1 MGKKQRVR
9 LIDIAQATGL
19 TVNSVS
25 RALRN
30 GSNISPATRARVHKV
45 ADELGYIPNQQAQS
59 LRNVRFQVIGVV
71 YDNIINP
78 YYSIVT
84 GNIDALLSERNYRPM
99 VFFENNIESILSI
112 QTAKEIISFGVSGVI
127 SFLTTTK
134 QVAELLEANGIPLV
148 ILGRNGNDLGVD
160 SVLSNDYRGGKLAGY
175 HLFDS
180 GGKNFAYLGAR
191 HDLPINQLRLQGFN
205 KALTNNGAIVKH
217 TVNNDKNETVAALL
231 DRLFKAD
238 RTIDSIFCFNDL
250 MAFEVVNYL
259 LLHNKKVPED
269 INVIGYDNLQREIHY
284 PFRLTTIDNDKEIT
298 AKIAIDLI
306 FEKLNNPNNKEIT
319 CKIIDVALVA
329 GQTTTKH

>member
-1 MGKKQRVR
+1 MSGDKPPGIRR
-9 LIDIAQATGL
+9 TSAT
-19 TVNSVS
+19 
-25 RALRN
+25 A
-30 GSNISPATRARVHKV
+30 AT
-45 ADELGYIPNQQAQS
+45 
-59 LRNVRFQVIGVV
+59 
-71 YDNIINP
+71 
-78 YYSIVT
+78 
-84 GNIDALLSERNYRPM
+84 
-99 VFFENNIESILSI
+99 
-112 QTAKEIISFGVSGVI
+112 
-127 SFLTTTK
+127 
-134 QVAELLEANGIPLV
+134 
-148 ILGRNGNDLGVD
+148 
-160 SVLSNDYRGGKLAGY
+160 
-175 HLFDS
+175 
-180 GGKNFAYLGAR
+180 R

>member
-1 MGKKQRVR
+1 MTPKHRVR

-30 GSNISPATRARVHKV
+30 ASNISPATRARVQKI

-84 GNIDALLSERNYRPM
+84 GNIDALLSKRNYRPM
-99 VFFENNIESILSI
+99 VFFENNVESVLSL
-112 QTAKEIISFGVSGVI
+112 QTAKEIISFGISGVI

-175 HLFDS
+175 HLFDN

-191 HDLPINQLRLQGFN
+191 HDLPISQLRFQGFN
-205 KALTNNGAIVKH
+205 KALTNNGAIIKH
-217 TVNNDKNETVAALL
+217 IVNNDKNESITVLL
-231 DRLFKAD
+231 DRLFKED
-238 RTIDSIFCFNDL
+238 NKIDSIFCFNDL

-259 LLHNKKVPED
+259 LLHDKKVPED
-269 INVIGYDNLQREIHY
+269 INVIGFDNLQREIHY
-284 PFRLTTIDNDKEIT
+284 PLRLTTIDNDKEIT

-306 FEKLNNPNNKEIT
+306 FEKLNNPSNKEIT